1 VLTIAWSLLWATVTV
16 WWLYMP
22 ALLEQ
27 RGASDVQL
35 GVLMGGMMFVGA
47 GCGWL
52 GGQLPGRVPIAT
64 VVAVCGGL
72 LVAGI
77 ALTPASGAL
86 AVTAVVAALAGGLP
100 DVIYAPL
107 STELQSNT
115 SSEFRATTMSIAESG
130 FSIQMLWLFPAA
142 GILVDRAGWGPAL
155 ALDAALLAVAVGLVL
170 VAGRL
175 PGRIAEPEPQAVAA

>member
-1 VLTIAWSLLWATVTV
+1 VS
-16 WWLYMP
+16 
-22 ALLEQ
+22 
-27 RGASDVQL
+27 
-35 GVLMGGMMFVGA
+35 
-47 GCGWL
+47 
-52 GGQLPGRVPIAT
+52 IAT

-86 AVTAVVAALAGGLP
+86 AVTALVAALAGGLP

-107 STELQSNT
+107 STELQANT

-130 FSIQMLWLFPAA
+130 FSIQMLWLFPVA
-142 GILVDRAGWGPAL
+142 GIVADRAGWGAAL
-155 ALDAALLAVAVGLVL
+155 TIDAALLAVAVGLVL

-175 PGRIAEPEPQAVAA
+175 PGRLPEPEPQAVAA

>member
-1 VLTIAWSLLWATVTV
+1 
-16 WWLYMP
+16 
-22 ALLEQ
+22 
-27 RGASDVQL
+27 
-35 GVLMGGMMFVGA
+35 MGGMMFVGA

-52 GGQLPGRVPIAT
+52 GGQLPGPRADRDRGRRAAAACWSP
-64 VVAVCGGL
+64 
-72 LVAGI
+72 GI
-77 ALTPASGAL
+77 ALTPVSGAL
-86 AVTAVVAALAGGLP
+86 ASRRWSRRWPAGCR

-155 ALDAALLAVAVGLVL
+155 AMDAALLAVAVGLVL

-175 PGRIAEPEPQAVAA
+175 PGRLTEPEPQAVAA

>member
-1 VLTIAWSLLWATVTV
+1 
-16 WWLYMP
+16 
-22 ALLEQ
+22 
-27 RGASDVQL
+27 
-35 GVLMGGMMFVGA
+35 MGGMMFVGA

-77 ALTPASGAL
+77 ALTPVSGAL

-142 GILVDRAGWGPAL
+142 GHPRRPGGVGAGAGDGRRAAGP
-155 ALDAALLAVAVGLVL
+155 GRRPG
-170 VAGRL
+170 AGRRQAAREA
-175 PGRIAEPEPQAVAA
+175 GRARAAGRRRVGFVR

>member
-1 VLTIAWSLLWATVTV
+1 V

-27 RGASDVQL
+27 RGASDIQL

-155 ALDAALLAVAVGLVL
+155 AMDAALLALAVGLVL

-175 PGRIAEPEPQAVAA
+175 PGRLTEPEPQAVAA